1 MYQIVN
7 VCDYSPS
14 NDISYAKVKINSA
27 GGKNV
32 SIMNSKLRKQTYIS
46 TPLMLTWGMS
56 EFRDDKSGKVSYDL
70 SLQFPNSEYPDENGE
85 MFLQKLKE
93 FENKIKLDAITNSKE
108 WFNKPKMSADVIDAL
123 WTPMLKYPKNK
134 ETQESDYS
142 KAPILKVKV
151 PFWNGEWKTE
161 LYDMEQRQIW
171 PSEVHASPV
180 ELIPK
185 LTRIACVL
193 QCGGIWF
200 ANGKF
205 GVTWKLFQAVVKP
218 PQSLRGT
225 CHIKLNNIDRERI
238 SHNMSEDNDE
248 LDNFENNTTGGDR
261 VNVKDSDNDDDDDDN
276 NQTNTHT
283 TTFTNEVNNAETE
296 TVPDSVTEEISS
308 NRKKIVRRKK
318 LTGDE

>member
-1 MYQIVN
+1 MSQIVN
-7 VCDYSPS
+7 VRDYNPS
-14 NDISYAKVKINSA
+14 TDMSYAKAKINAA

-32 SIMNSKLRKQTYIS
+32 SIMNSKVRKATYLS

-56 EFRDDKSGKVSYDL
+56 EFKDDKTGKVSYEL
-70 SLQFPNSEYPDENGE
+70 SLQFPNADYPDEDGE
-85 MFLQKLKE
+85 MFLEKLKK
-93 FENKIKLDAITNSKE
+93 FEERIKNDAVTYSKE

-134 ETQESDYS
+134 ETQEPDYT
-142 KAPILKVKV
+142 KAPSLRVKV
-151 PFWNGEWKTE
+151 PYWEGDWKIE

-171 PSEVHASPV
+171 PSENGIVSNPV

-185 LTRIACVL
+185 LTRVACVL

-225 CHIKLNNIDRERI
+225 CHIKLSSTDRER
-238 SHNMSEDNDE
+238 MSQHVAQDAEDEDE
-248 LDNFENNTTGGDR
+248 VDEVDNTVG
-261 VNVKDSDNDDDDDDN
+261 VHVQDSDDEGSK
-276 NQTNTHT
+276 QPASTASTEPS
-283 TTFTNEVNNAETE
+283 EVSAEEVSTA
-296 TVPDSVTEEISS
+296 
-308 NRKKIVRRKK
+308 RKKVVRRKK
-318 LTGDE
+318 NASDE